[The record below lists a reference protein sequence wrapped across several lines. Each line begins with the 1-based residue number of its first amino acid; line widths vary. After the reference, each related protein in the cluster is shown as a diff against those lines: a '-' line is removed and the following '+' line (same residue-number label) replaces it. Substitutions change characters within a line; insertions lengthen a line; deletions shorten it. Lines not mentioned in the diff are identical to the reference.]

1 MGKSATIETQD
12 GLKDSIIV
20 LDPRLPDGWTKHL
33 LKRTQGQ
40 YAGKWDVVIV
50 R

>member
-1 MGKSATIETQD
+1 MGTNGTLETQD
-12 GLKDSIIV
+12 GVKDSIIV
-20 LDPRLPDGWTKHL
+20 SDPRLPDGWNKHL

-40 YAGKWDVVIV
+40 YAGKWDAVIV